1 MIDPILAFAK
11 AAHSNMRNE
20 FHYKRIIAD
29 SRRLSLGVF
38 IPTRYSGI
46 QTLIHSKYFYT
57 SSIMEKLPDPFLHS
71 HLQAAK
77 PYRIVVV
84 GAGIAGI
91 SAGLALSRHGHSV
104 TILESS
110 SQLGETGAGIQL
122 APNATRILQR
132 LDILDEVMLN
142 TTILSGVSV
151 R

>member
-1 MIDPILAFAK
+1 
-11 AAHSNMRNE
+11 
-20 FHYKRIIAD
+20 
-29 SRRLSLGVF
+29 
-38 IPTRYSGI
+38 
-46 QTLIHSKYFYT
+46 
-57 SSIMEKLPDPFLHS
+57 MEDLPDLFLHS

-77 PYRIVVV
+77 PLRIIVV

-91 SAGLALSRHGHSV
+91 SAGLALSRYGHCV

-132 LDILDEVMLN
+132 LDVLDEVMLN
-142 TTILSGVSV
+142 TTVLSGVSV